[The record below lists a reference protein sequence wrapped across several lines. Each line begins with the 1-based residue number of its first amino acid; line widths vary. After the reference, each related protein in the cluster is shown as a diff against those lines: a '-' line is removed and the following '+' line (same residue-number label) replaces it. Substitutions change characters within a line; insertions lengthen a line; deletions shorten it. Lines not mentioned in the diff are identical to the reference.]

1 MTELG
6 AIVLAGGTGERL
18 GGQLKSELVL
28 GGERF
33 LDISLSHLASADIR
47 PVVVVAPTYV
57 GVPGGI
63 HHTMEDPPGGGPV
76 AGVAAGLALLCESYP
91 ELEMVAVLTCDAPF
105 AALAVAPLVAAL
117 PPQADGVAAI
127 SGEVTEYLLAVYR
140 VSALLRRMGDMPT
153 RDTSAR
159 RFFGGLVVERVEVPE
174 LALADVDT
182 WEDLARLEV
191 RGHDAGAASSHNME
205 PEDPLK

>member
-117 PPQADGVAAI
+117 PPRPMEWLPSLGRSQSTYLRSTGSQRCFV
-127 SGEVTEYLLAVYR
+127 EWVTC
-140 VSALLRRMGDMPT
+140 P
-153 RDTSAR
+153 
-159 RFFGGLVVERVEVPE
+159 
-174 LALADVDT
+174 
-182 WEDLARLEV
+182 
-191 RGHDAGAASSHNME
+191 RGIPPRAASLGGSWSSASKYLNWRLPMWTRGRT
-205 PEDPLK
+205 